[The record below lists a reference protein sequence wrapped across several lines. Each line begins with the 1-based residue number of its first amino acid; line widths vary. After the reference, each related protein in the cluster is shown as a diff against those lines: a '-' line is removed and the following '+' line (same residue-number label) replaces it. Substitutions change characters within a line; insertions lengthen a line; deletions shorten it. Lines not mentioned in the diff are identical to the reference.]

1 MSDLQL
7 SLLVI
12 GAAVVGAV
20 FLYNGLQE
28 RRFHRRMQQAFGSAH
43 DDVLLKAGVESA
55 LADGRLEPQ
64 IVPPESE
71 YHEGHTVYAAPV
83 DGGQAAESGFDPLD
97 FVAEVDADTPIAD
110 TLIALTPVAS

>member
-12 GAAVVGAV
+12 GVLVVCAVY
-20 FLYNGLQE
+20 LYNWLQE
-28 RRFHRRMQQAFGSAH
+28 RRYYRRMQQAFGSAH

-64 IVPPESE
+64 IVPPEAE
-71 YHEGHTVYAAPV
+71 DREVA
-83 DGGQAAESGFDPLD
+83 GGCGR
-97 FVAEVDADTPIAD
+97 
-110 TLIALTPVAS
+110 